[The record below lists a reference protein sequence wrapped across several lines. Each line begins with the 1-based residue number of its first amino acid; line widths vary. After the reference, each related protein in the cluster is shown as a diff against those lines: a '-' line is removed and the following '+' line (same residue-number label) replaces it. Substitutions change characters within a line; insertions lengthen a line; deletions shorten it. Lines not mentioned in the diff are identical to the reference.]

1 MSEPPRV
8 SPVALLDANLLIAL
22 VVEDHEHH
30 DRAVACVA
38 DLERFATCPI
48 VEGALVRFLVRLGE
62 QTATATAVLA
72 GLRDSPRCESWPDD
86 LAFADVDLRHVT
98 GHRQVTDAYLAAL
111 AENHDGRLLT
121 FDRALSATRPDVV
134 QLVP

>member
-1 MSEPPRV
+1 M

-30 DRAVACVA
+30 VRAVASVTA
-38 DLERFATCPI
+38 VERFATCPI

-62 QTATATAVLA
+62 RASTATAVLA
-72 GLRDSPRCESWPDD
+72 ALRDSPRCESWADD
-86 LAFADVDLRHVT
+86 LPFADVDLRHVT

-111 AENHDGRLLT
+111 AARHGGRLLT
-121 FDRALSATRPDVV
+121 FDQGLAAARPDVV
-134 QLVP
+134 HLVR